1 MDAAGWT
8 AIADALEAVTAVT
21 SLNGCPHYAAI
32 RAGGQRELK
41 LDGKWELVVAVAR
54 YLPRSAE
61 SLTMLDIRS
70 LSLPVFVSV

>member
-32 RAGGQRELK
+32 RAGGQREL
-41 LDGKWELVVAVAR
+41 LLAGTVVAVAVAQ

-70 LSLPVFVSV
+70 LSLPVSVSV